1 MLFTTILP
9 VLFLAISG
17 ASAEYTT
24 CSKEEDSM
32 GWCNVYTDNG
42 VYIYGMLIRS
52 NPSLHYPI
60 TITKLL
66 AKPDQSVDRFA
77 PLFSYTYK
85 TTVTEGNKYGDE
97 PIQFQKDFPAEFQ
110 SELEGTLRVWK
121 IKPGDVLYE
130 SGIQLVD
137 IDEPCTHDTVF
148 GGLCANCGQEMD
160 KLDNYLTTERASQR
174 ATVFASHGN
183 TALLVSKKEAGRIN
197 EEAKRRLL
205 HGRKLSLVVDLDQ
218 TIIHATVDPTVA
230 EWQQD
235 PANPNYEAVKG
246 VRQFQLVDD
255 GPGGRGC
262 NYYIKLRPGLEE
274 FLEDIAKKYE
284 LHIYTMGTRAYAQKI
299 AEIVDPQRRFF
310 GDRILSRDESGSL
323 TNKTLQRIFP
333 VDTDMVVIIDDRGD
347 VWQWSPNLIK
357 VTPYDFFVGI
367 GDINSS
373 FLPKKTDSIS
383 KRTRTPPPPPPPAEF
398 PEDKENDDSF
408 GEAEAPTNGL
418 TIDTTTILEDSVAP
432 TLETQLV
439 AMAGGDDPSIIEEKS
454 NTQAE
459 TLAAQV
465 TDRPLMKKQEML
477 DKLDEEEDAKE
488 NSEEE
493 RPVETAPDSK
503 QRHNL
508 LHDDDDE
515 LHYLQANLESIHR
528 LFYEEYDQNIIASP
542 PRLSQLR
549 GEKSAKKTPVDNLEL
564 VPDVKDIM
572 PRMKSDVLKHVVI
585 CFTGVI
591 PQGLNHE
598 TSDIGMWARSFGARV
613 SPNLTKSTTHVV
625 AHKDRRTS
633 KVRQAARHPNIQIVA
648 TSWLLECF
656 VQWVAAPE
664 GPHAIQVESDEHDPH
679 DSLPFEELEEAS
691 MLTPSEDGGADDAVL
706 PSEVEEADEEPN
718 SPVLD
723 ILENVEWGDL
733 EDEMKDFYDSEDET
747 EADDT
752 DEGHDEG
759 MESDASGESGRSSR
773 STSSR
778 KAKRKRR
785 TELVNGDYEEAGE
798 STSALQKRRK
808 MAAERTTGLANVET
822 LENPSGLPSPDT
834 TGPEEDAG
842 EKGKGVL
849 NGVEGVSNGAEGVS
863 NGAEGEVRDDDDGF
877 EQEMMAEMMAEF
889 DKDSDAED

>member
-1 MLFTTILP
+1 
-9 VLFLAISG
+9 
-17 ASAEYTT
+17 
-24 CSKEEDSM
+24 
-32 GWCNVYTDNG
+32 
-42 VYIYGMLIRS
+42 MLIRS

-85 TTVTEGNKYGDE
+85 TIVTEGNKYGDE
-97 PIQFQKDFPAEFQ
+97 PIRFQKDFPAEFQ

-160 KLDNYLTTERASQR
+160 KLDNYLTTERASSR

-205 HGRKLSLVVDLDQ
+205 QGRKLSLVVDLDQ

-383 KRTRTPPPPPPPAEF
+383 KRTRTPPPPPPPEIS
-398 PEDKENDDSF
+398 EDKENND
-408 GEAEAPTNGL
+408 GIEEAEAPTNGL
-418 TIDTTTILEDSVAP
+418 KIDTTAILEDSDAP

-477 DKLDEEEDAKE
+477 DKLDEEGGAKE

-493 RPVETAPDSK
+493 RPAETTPDNK
-503 QRHNL
+503 HRHNL

-515 LHYLQANLESIHR
+515 LRYLQANLESIHR
-528 LFYEEYDQNIIASP
+528 LFYEEYDQNITASA

-549 GEKSAKKTPVDNLEL
+549 GEKAAKKPPVDNLEL

-572 PRMKSDVLKHVVI
+572 PRMKADVLKHVVI

-633 KVRQAARHPNIQIVA
+633 KVRQAARHPNIKIVA

-664 GPHAIQVESDEHDPH
+664 GPHAIKVESDEHDSH

-691 MLTPSEDGGADDAVL
+691 MLTPSEDGVADDAIL

-747 EADDT
+747 EADDD
-752 DEGHDEG
+752 DEGNDEG
-759 MESDASGESGRSSR
+759 MESDASGKSGRSSR

-778 KAKRKRR
+778 KSKRKR
-785 TELVNGDYEEAGE
+785 TESINGDYEEVGE

-822 LENPSGLPSPDT
+822 LDNPSGLPSPDT
-834 TGPEEDAG
+834 TGPEEEAG
-842 EKGKGVL
+842 EKT
-849 NGVEGVSNGAEGVS
+849 NAVS
-863 NGAEGEVRDDDDGF
+863 NGAEGEVGDDDDDDDF
-877 EQEMMAEMMAEF
+877 EQAMMAEF